1 MDIIKSIIDVYMS
14 AWVAFNVMAVFVL
27 AVTIKEKIGNARI
40 YRAFSCLRFFIL
52 SSAFLAASI
61 CSS

>member
-27 AVTIKEKIGNARI
+27 AVTAKKDERN
-40 YRAFSCLRFFIL
+40 
-52 SSAFLAASI
+52 
-61 CSS
+61 